1 MELPPLPDVEPPV
14 SLASTDVFVIDEAR
28 WREAEWVGLGGRGL
42 RRAVVMTTLGL
53 SAEPL
58 DGVVIDGHG
67 FVKRSFAFRL
77 PRDDY
82 VYGYYESG
90 EVAVLGLH
98 RSARSGEAMSFELKA
113 LMTLMQGLGAVFV
126 TRLAEPDS

>member
-1 MELPPLPDVEPPV
+1 VELPPLPDVEPPV
-14 SLASTDVFVIDEAR
+14 SLASTDVFIIEEAR
-28 WREAEWVGLGGRGL
+28 WRDAEWLGLRGRGL
-42 RRAVVMTTLGL
+42 RRALVMTTLGL

-67 FVKRSFAFRL
+67 FVQGSFAFRL

-98 RSARSGEAMSFELKA
+98 RSARSGEELSFELTA
-113 LMTLMQGLGAVFV
+113 LMNLMRGLGAVYV
-126 TRLAEPDS
+126 TRPA

>member
-1 MELPPLPDVEPPV
+1 MPEVEPPI

-28 WREAEWVGLGGRGL
+28 WRDAEWVGLRGRGL
-42 RRAVVMTTLGL
+42 RRNVVMTTLGL

-67 FVKRSFAFRL
+67 FVKGSFAFRL

-82 VYGYYESG
+82 VYGSYEAG
-90 EVAVLGLH
+90 EVAILGLH
-98 RSARSGEAMSFELKA
+98 RSARSGEEMSFELNA
-113 LMTLMQGLGAVFV
+113 LMNLMQGLGAVFV
-126 TRLAEPDS
+126 TS